1 MKKHILLIFLAYSLF
16 SSYSILNAVWDEEV
30 KTEIQE
36 SNPAD
41 YDPWIPQE
49 WIREDWAFGE

>member
-1 MKKHILLIFLAYSLF
+1 MKKYILLIFLAYSLF

-36 SNPAD
+36 SNPTD
-41 YDPWIPQE
+41 YDPWIPAD
-49 WIREDWAFGE
+49 WIREDWTFGE